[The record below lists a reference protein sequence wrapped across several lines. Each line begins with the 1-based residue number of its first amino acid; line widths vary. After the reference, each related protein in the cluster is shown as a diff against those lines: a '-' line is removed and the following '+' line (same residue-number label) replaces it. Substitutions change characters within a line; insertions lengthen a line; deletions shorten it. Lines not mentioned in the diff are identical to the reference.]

1 MKFKRFYSSKNAQW
15 LRPRIKSLYFDPYRF
30 SLESFID
37 VILNNF
43 KPGVSYSLLFKL
55 KYIDNNGVKYG
66 MSSKQR
72 PFKMLQDNNK
82 ESIVSLYDD
91 MVNLFD
97 IFVDRYNVDDIEL
110 IQVLYIVVKD
120 IPELKLKNINNIR
133 LNKLFFKIKDTRN
146 KFSSKSLPLTTN
158 VAYYGKLLLSNV
170 ALHYLSIINEYN
182 KSLIDINDI
191 DSMYLYQESYIIL
204 NYKIKNNV
212 YERRVYSVK
221 SGMLYYIAIDSII
234 DNNTFSRTINQTTTV
249 ISNDKIIKISS
260 NKELQSMKYNQQVY
274 KASSNPFIGSIDLET
289 YVDKDGYA
297 KVYALGFYTK
307 VEAEIGKSP
316 NTFYLEN
323 NISSSELVLKCI
335 DSMLTSK
342 YNNYTFYA
350 HNLGG
355 FDSIFILNILKTA
368 NVNLGFDYYKL
379 DYIFRDNKLLK
390 LEIKVEIDS
399 NTPKESGYYKI
410 TLIDSYNLLR
420 SSLYNLSR
428 AFELSIIKGY
438 FPHKF
443 VNIDTI
449 NYVGNT
455 PSLEYWNE
463 VSSEEYKK
471 FYSKTWSVKNECIK
485 YLNKDLISLYKIM
498 DTFNKFIYR
507 KYGVQMTNCLTISR
521 LALNIFLKN
530 YLKDSKIPLIPESI
544 YNDIKKAYFGGVT
557 EVYKPYGKEL
567 YYYDVNSLYPY
578 VALNSMPGLN
588 CKYIDNIH
596 PKDINLKEFFGF
608 YYCEVETKNNYLGL
622 LPVHSKFELIMPN
635 GKWCG
640 WYFSEELKLAFDNG
654 YKIKIIKG
662 YNFNKVNNVFDEYVK
677 DLYEL
682 KATSDGSIKA
692 IAKSLLN
699 NLLGRLGLNIKKPVS
714 EIVDDDKLNLIH
726 STREVLST
734 INVTEK
740 DYLVTYYPSIS
751 KNICDSYEL
760 DYIKIISNYSKDIE
774 VNKEFKDASIAI
786 AAAVTSYARVHMSK
800 IKLDILSKGG
810 SIYYTDTD
818 SIVTDIPLSDNLVG
832 KNLGQFKLEH
842 KVKEGYFI
850 SSKTYCLVI
859 YDGIGVG
866 FIMISIIIKAKGLNS
881 SSITLEDFK
890 NMYKGINV
898 VGIKQNTETNYEKG
912 SVIIGQKE
920 VILDHNSY
928 KKREKVYQNSK
939 WVDTRPLSY
948 KNNNSYN
955 TNGTIGN
962 REFNS
967 IANKYYYKNISNN
980 KICTCNKKHQV
991 VNTKFDYTYYVYSG
1005 LVLLL
1010 AILYFYIPYII
1021 DVVNEL
1027 YSNYIQELHRIKGDH
1042 IRFIM
1047 ENRITCNKT
1056 IEEYSSIDYN
1066 KISKFVDINSEW
1078 RYEIKNL
1085 LKRYDILL
1093 PILNQLDI
1101 NFHSI
1106 TSLFNTTP
1114 YLDNSSNLLSYI
1126 FEERPLHLDINV
1138 NNPLGIQGIEYHVD
1152 QAIDLINKYMLEYQQ
1167 ERLNY
1172 ESNLLYILINRLTPS
1187 SY

>member
-1 MKFKRFYSSKNAQW
+1 M
-15 LRPRIKSLYFDPYRF
+15 YFDPYRF

-455 PSLEYWNE
+455 PSLEY
-463 VSSEEYKK
+463 
-471 FYSKTWSVKNECIK
+471 
-485 YLNKDLISLYKIM
+485 
-498 DTFNKFIYR
+498 
-507 KYGVQMTNCLTISR
+507 
-521 LALNIFLKN
+521 
-530 YLKDSKIPLIPESI
+530 
-544 YNDIKKAYFGGVT
+544 
-557 EVYKPYGKEL
+557 
-567 YYYDVNSLYPY
+567 
-578 VALNSMPGLN
+578 
-588 CKYIDNIH
+588 
-596 PKDINLKEFFGF
+596 
-608 YYCEVETKNNYLGL
+608 
-622 LPVHSKFELIMPN
+622 
-635 GKWCG
+635 
-640 WYFSEELKLAFDNG
+640 
-654 YKIKIIKG
+654 
-662 YNFNKVNNVFDEYVK
+662 
-677 DLYEL
+677 
-682 KATSDGSIKA
+682 
-692 IAKSLLN
+692 
-699 NLLGRLGLNIKKPVS
+699 
-714 EIVDDDKLNLIH
+714 
-726 STREVLST
+726 
-734 INVTEK
+734 
-740 DYLVTYYPSIS
+740 
-751 KNICDSYEL
+751 
-760 DYIKIISNYSKDIE
+760 
-774 VNKEFKDASIAI
+774 
-786 AAAVTSYARVHMSK
+786 
-800 IKLDILSKGG
+800 
-810 SIYYTDTD
+810 
-818 SIVTDIPLSDNLVG
+818 
-832 KNLGQFKLEH
+832 
-842 KVKEGYFI
+842 
-850 SSKTYCLVI
+850 
-859 YDGIGVG
+859 
-866 FIMISIIIKAKGLNS
+866 
-881 SSITLEDFK
+881 
-890 NMYKGINV
+890 
-898 VGIKQNTETNYEKG
+898 
-912 SVIIGQKE
+912 
-920 VILDHNSY
+920 
-928 KKREKVYQNSK
+928 
-939 WVDTRPLSY
+939 
-948 KNNNSYN
+948 
-955 TNGTIGN
+955 
-962 REFNS
+962 
-967 IANKYYYKNISNN
+967 
-980 KICTCNKKHQV
+980 
-991 VNTKFDYTYYVYSG
+991 
-1005 LVLLL
+1005 
-1010 AILYFYIPYII
+1010 
-1021 DVVNEL
+1021 
-1027 YSNYIQELHRIKGDH
+1027 
-1042 IRFIM
+1042 
-1047 ENRITCNKT
+1047 
-1056 IEEYSSIDYN
+1056 
-1066 KISKFVDINSEW
+1066 
-1078 RYEIKNL
+1078 
-1085 LKRYDILL
+1085 
-1093 PILNQLDI
+1093 
-1101 NFHSI
+1101 
-1106 TSLFNTTP
+1106 
-1114 YLDNSSNLLSYI
+1114 
-1126 FEERPLHLDINV
+1126 
-1138 NNPLGIQGIEYHVD
+1138 
-1152 QAIDLINKYMLEYQQ
+1152 
-1167 ERLNY
+1167 
-1172 ESNLLYILINRLTPS
+1172 
-1187 SY
+1187 